1 MWPQKEMAH
10 SKRNVVFCAVAC
22 LSNRVIVSSYTHD
35 NSKEAAVSFKGTCQ
49 KLITND
55 KLINQSS
62 AVVINAADNCNCHIL
77 TDESFIYVLFVECHY
92 PQRTAFEMLVKMR
105 SKLQKENIERND
117 AENSLNKRIKPWLQK
132 LCAEYDDPADKLRI
146 CQDKVHE
153 VTEIMHENIKK
164 IMKGSEKLEELE
176 TDAEHLKAT
185 AGAFVRNTKELS
197 CKLWWQNARLK
208 VAVAAVSTAVVGLG
222 VGCAVLPS

>member
-1 MWPQKEMAH
+1 MIA
-10 SKRNVVFCAVAC
+10 
-22 LSNRVIVSSYTHD
+22 
-35 NSKEAAVSFKGTCQ
+35 
-49 KLITND
+49 ND
-55 KLINQSS
+55 KLINQGS

-77 TDESFIYVLFVECHY
+77 TDESFIYLVFVECHY

-105 SKLQKENIERND
+105 SVLQKESVQNND
-117 AENSLNKRIKPWLQK
+117 AENSLNKRINPWLKK
-132 LCAEYDDPADKLRI
+132 LCAEYDDGAAKDKLRN

-153 VTEIMHENIKK
+153 VTEIMHDNIKK
-164 IMKGSEKLEELE
+164 IMESSEKLEELE
-176 TDAEHLKAT
+176 TNAEHLKAT

-222 VGCAVLPS
+222 VGCAMLPS